1 MVIIPDFFSFMS
13 RAVSRVRR
21 VHQICI
27 VMTFSLDTIIPILSI
42 TRILFT
48 TLLKSPSRSRFS
60 RAQVAAG
67 NWALIM

>member
-42 TRILFT
+42 TRTLFT
-48 TLLKSPSRSRFS
+48 TLLKSPSRFS